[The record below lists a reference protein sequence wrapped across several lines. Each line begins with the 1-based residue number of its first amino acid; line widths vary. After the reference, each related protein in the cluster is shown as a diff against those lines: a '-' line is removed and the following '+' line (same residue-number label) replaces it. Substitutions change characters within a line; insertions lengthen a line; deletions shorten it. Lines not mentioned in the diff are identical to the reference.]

1 MILPGDCCDLVMVK
15 MPCETVLRHIE
26 PFSAEYEAWSQEH
39 LRCYAT
45 TRNMPQIR
53 KQRKTDR
60 RIMNYF
66 HICQGCLL
74 ILLGHTLLV
83 CAASR
88 EVIFGCPS
96 EAFRL

>member
-26 PFSAEYEAWSQEH
+26 PFSAEYED

-53 KQRKTDR
+53 NQRKTVR

-66 HICQGCLL
+66 RICQGCLL
-74 ILLGHTLLV
+74 FLLGHTLQRYANIGTCRLV
-83 CAASR
+83 
-88 EVIFGCPS
+88 
-96 EAFRL
+96 